1 MVNPGDLGKK
11 KTIKNVRKRLK
22 IFEKLCAKCV
32 FLRVFSQHSANEFR
46 HLYKRIITPN
56 KLANFFWNFAIFCLQ
71 SPGSFGTINGSV
83 VFRELTDG
91 LYAHTR

>member
-32 FLRVFSQHSANEFR
+32 FLRVFSQHLANEFR
-46 HLYKRIITPN
+46 HLYKRIITPH
-56 KLANFFWNFAIFCLQ
+56 KLVNFFWNFDISLLTE
-71 SPGSFGTINGSV
+71 SRSFGTINGSV
-83 VFRELTDG
+83 LFLG
-91 LYAHTR
+91 N